1 MRTLYSL
8 VKKEWIMLLRDW
20 HALLLL
26 FVMPAVFILV
36 MSLALQNSFASQRAV
51 HIRYYLI
58 NEDPGPVSAALTQRL
73 LAVPGFSALP
83 AQAPVAALAIRVR
96 RDRAQFLVVIPRG
109 FGRALLHVHPLP
121 VRMLAG
127 PGVEPAVYKLFEV
140 ALRNALGRIY
150 AQHALTRL
158 RNLAPAPVS
167 AAVPGFD
174 FDAADKLLQ
183 AGSLYQTHG
192 RTEFPSSVQQNV
204 PAWLVFAMFFIAI
217 PLSTTWMQE
226 RQQGTYARLRS
237 MGLSTRTLLLGKL
250 LPYLGI
256 NLLQVILMLLVG
268 LIVLPWLGGDRLTLG
283 HSPPALAVMALTVS
297 FASVTY
303 ALLVATLVS
312 TGEQATIF
320 TGVANL
326 LMAALGGI
334 MVPRFLMPPL
344 MQALS
349 AYSPM
354 AWGLEGFL
362 DVFLRHGGLRTVAP
376 EALRLVAFGLACLAL
391 AGLRPGRRE
400 GKG

>member
-26 FVMPAVFILV
+26 FAMPAVFILV
-36 MSLALQNSFASQRAV
+36 MSLALQNSFASRQAV
-51 HIRYYLI
+51 HISYYLI
-58 NEDPGPVSAALTQRL
+58 NEDPGPDSAALTQRL

-83 AQAPVAALAIRVR
+83 AHAPTAALATRVR
-96 RDRAQFLVVIPRG
+96 RDQVQFLVIIPRG
-109 FGRALLHVHPLP
+109 FGKALLHAHPLP
-121 VRMLAG
+121 LRMLAG
-127 PGVEPAVYKLFEV
+127 PGVEPAVYKLFEA
-140 ALRNALGRIY
+140 ALHTALGQVY
-150 AQHALTRL
+150 AEHALARL
-158 RNLAPAPVS
+158 KNLMPAPVS
-167 AAVPGFD
+167 TAVPGFD
-174 FDAADKLLQ
+174 FDAADKLLH

-192 RTEFPSSVQQNV
+192 QTKFPSSVQQNV

-237 MGLSTRTLLLGKL
+237 MGLNTRTLLLGKL

-256 NLLQVILMLLVG
+256 NLLQVIVMLLVG
-268 LIVLPWLGGDRLTLG
+268 RIVLPWFGGDQLTLG
-283 HSPPALAVMALTVS
+283 HSPPALVVMALTLS
-297 FASVTY
+297 FASVAY
-303 ALLVATLVS
+303 ALLVANLVS

-354 AWGLEGFL
+354 AWGLDGFL
-362 DVFLRHGGLRTVAP
+362 DVFLRHGGLKAVAP
-376 EALRLVAFGLACLAL
+376 DALRLLAFGLACLAL